1 MNAAQDSKLSPP
13 ERRAGL
19 LPRPALAAHFTR
31 LAECRLLLVCA
42 PAGYGKTSALLLV
55 HEQLRAAGRRV
66 AWLTLDERDR
76 DLQRFADCLLL
87 ALRRAGAAA
96 GQGPSRLLGAAVALP
111 PEVMRTTLLNELA
124 LLGEEVVVLLDDYHL
139 VDAEDIRALVNAAL
153 LSPLLRLRFV
163 IASRT
168 PNGLPLG
175 RLRALAQVEEVEVT
189 DLAFS
194 EAEVET
200 FVTGIC
206 GRALSAPQ
214 VSRLR
219 QATEG
224 WAASL
229 QLAGIALRDG
239 ADIDR
244 FLDRFSGEHRSV
256 SEFLGEEVFRRQP
269 AELQDF
275 LRQTSI
281 LRRFN
286 AGLCEAVTGT
296 RRGRA
301 LLDELERRNLFLFAL
316 DAERRWFR
324 YHPLFGDFLRRRW
337 REDDAA
343 RCIEGHRRA
352 SRWLEGQGLALEA
365 IEHAFEAGDV
375 ERAGRLLDR
384 ASADLFAAG
393 QTATLFALAA
403 RLPAALLERLPR
415 LQLERAWHSELSW
428 RFDEAREALA
438 RVERALATP
447 PVAEDDERADHA
459 LLKSKLDHRRMM
471 LKLLSDD
478 ARGTV
483 RAANEWLTTDTTHDA
498 FMRASAG
505 TALMAAH
512 RVLFRCEGAQTS
524 ARMLRARY
532 IEGGAL
538 YGIVFHQ
545 CVVGATL
552 FERGELE
559 AAHEAYETA
568 LQTAVE
574 LQGEHSALYSMP
586 AVLFAELYYEW
597 DRQDAAEEMLA
608 ARDIASSLGFV
619 DNLVA
624 GFVTRV
630 RLHAAAGRVRD
641 AESLI
646 GEGEWFAT
654 SHGFARMAAA
664 LREERLHLLER
675 TGRAAEALAVLRA
688 VRRADDRSPPA
699 APREDACMTD
709 FLLAL
714 GHARGLRLDGQAR
727 EAAALLRAWF
737 VFARERRCAR
747 AAIRAGV
754 ALCHAQLVLGDRRA
768 ASRTLKDSLDLA
780 QPGGFR
786 RSLLDADP
794 SVRELIGEVLRQ
806 TPAADE
812 VQQRYLTA
820 LVGMSPAPDAA
831 PQGSGAEALSAR
843 ELEILALGA
852 QGLQNSDVA
861 RALFLAQSTV
871 KWYWQRIFDKLQVR
885 RRADAIRLARE
896 RNWVR

>member
-13 ERRAGL
+13 GRRAGL
-19 LPRPALAAHFTR
+19 LPRPALATHFAR
-31 LAECRLLLVCA
+31 LAECRLLLIRA

-55 HEQLRAAGRRV
+55 HEQLLSAGRRV

-76 DLQRFADCLLL
+76 DLQRFADCLLM
-87 ALRRAGAAA
+87 ALRRTGAEA
-96 GQGPSRLLGAAVALP
+96 GQGPSRLPGAAVVLP
-111 PEVMRTTLLNELA
+111 PEVIRTTLLNELA
-124 LLGEEVVVLLDDYHL
+124 LLGEEVVVVLDDYHL

-175 RLRALAQVEEVEVT
+175 RLRALGQVEEVEVT

-214 VSRLR
+214 VARLR

-239 ADIDR
+239 ADIDH

-286 AGLCEAVTGT
+286 AALCDAVTGA
-296 RRGRA
+296 RQSHVQ
-301 LLDELERRNLFLFAL
+301 LDELERRNLFLFAL

-352 SRWLEGQGLALEA
+352 SRWLEGHGLALEA

-393 QTATLFALAA
+393 QTATLFALSA

-438 RVERALATP
+438 RVERALAAP
-447 PVAEDDERADHA
+447 AEDSDDGADRA

-483 RAANEWLTTDTTHDA
+483 RAANDWLATDTTHDA

-552 FERGELE
+552 VERGELE
-559 AAHEAYETA
+559 AAHDAYETA

-586 AVLFAELYYEW
+586 AFLLAELYYEW
-597 DRQDAAEEMLA
+597 DKQDAAEEMLA

-664 LREERLHLLER
+664 LQEERLHLLER

-688 VRRADDRSPPA
+688 ARRGDDRSSPA

-737 VFARERRCAR
+737 VFARDRRCAR

-754 ALCHAQLVLGDRRA
+754 ALCHAQLVLGERRA
-768 ASRTLKDSLDLA
+768 ALRTLKDSLDLG
-780 QPGGFR
+780 QPGSFR
-786 RSLLDADP
+786 HSLLDADP
-794 SVRELIGEVLRQ
+794 SVRDLIGEVLRQ
-806 TPAADE
+806 TSTADLA
-812 VQQRYLTA
+812 QQRYLTA
-820 LVGMSPAPDAA
+820 LVGVSPAPDAA
-831 PQGSGAEALSAR
+831 PQTGGAEALSAR

-852 QGLQNSDVA
+852 QGLQNGDIA

-885 RRADAIRLARE
+885 RRADAVRLARE
-896 RNWVR
+896 RHWVR